1 MRKSLGGRQP
11 EHYMGQHF
19 VPQEYLRAFQDPSKA
34 DYIWTLPR
42 GERVPRLLPIKQ
54 VAQSRDFYDP
64 ETETDLARLVE
75 SPANPALAKLREGSG
90 IDRSERLA
98 VALYIAT
105 MLKRVPKNRARGEA
119 LIPAALDS
127 TVENIRRDIE
137 HIAQRGS
144 VSPDVIALRLSQIDA
159 AYEKFKLEPPE
170 AVKAQIRNPR
180 PTSAIVQAVLGMT
193 WRVLVTPESDFFI
206 TTDNPAF
213 FHGAY
218 GIGTEKAELRFPLSP
233 THALHGTR
241 AADGGGLLSF
251 HPAPRDWV
259 REFNRSI
266 AWDASHLAFAHR
278 KALWLGTLMH
288 RSKPYLSRLVWT

>member
-1 MRKSLGGRQP
+1 
-11 EHYMGQHF
+11 MGQHF

-34 DYIWTLPR
+34 EFIWTLPR
-42 GERVPRLLPIKQ
+42 GESVPRLLPIKQ
-54 VAQSRDFYDP
+54 VAQSRGFYDS

-75 SPANPALAKLREGSG
+75 SPANPALAKLREESV

-98 VALYIAT
+98 VAVYIAT
-105 MLKRVPKNRARGEA
+105 MLKRVPKSRARGEA
-119 LIPAALDS
+119 LIPETLDS
-127 TVENIRRDIE
+127 TVKNIRLDIE
-137 HIAQRGS
+137 RIAESGR

-170 AVKAQIRNPR
+170 AVKAQIRDPR

-193 WRVLVTPESDFFI
+193 WRVLVTPESEFFI

-213 FHGAY
+213 FHGSY

-233 THALHGTR
+233 THALHGTWT
-241 AADGGGLLSF
+241 ADDGSSLSF

-259 REFNRSI
+259 REFNRSL

-278 KALWLGTLMH
+278 KAPWLATLMH
-288 RSKPYLSRLVWT
+288 RSSPYLSRLVWT